1 MAEIDADAFN
11 AFEAAGWEAKAA
23 GYDHFFGAFTS
34 RLVDPLLDA
43 AEVGPG
49 VRMLDVA
56 SGTSPPRP
64 LNVEPQWW
72 ASTLPRR

>member
-1 MAEIDADAFN
+1 MPEIDADAFN

-34 RLVDPLLDA
+34 RLVDPLLDV

-49 VRMLDVA
+49 RSER
-56 SGTSPPRP
+56 SGLRS
-64 LNVEPQWW
+64 
-72 ASTLPRR
+72 RRGC